1 MLKQKK
7 NKKRSEKKTGMDAY
21 RNDVYGNKI
30 SSRHHVNTQMQRTA
44 PNISLI
50 SSAVIFSSYTNIFVA
65 FHPPPFVRLSTI
77 RGSLKILFAV
87 FLSVH

>member
-7 NKKRSEKKTGMDAY
+7 NKKRSEKKTGMNAY
-21 RNDVYGNKI
+21 RNNVYGNKN

-65 FHPPPFVRLSTI
+65 YHPPPFVRLCRS
-77 RGSLKILFAV
+77 G
-87 FLSVH
+87 